1 MQCSETPAFEAA
13 QAVIVCVASS
23 FSWVSLLTPLIVLI
37 SIGVAFL
44 GVRSARASARQRATL
59 DMIEKVES
67 APHYRSLH
75 AVFSYHRR
83 QDSFSR
89 LHNPTEEKGKSER
102 QAVLDYLNHYELVS
116 IGIREQILDAEF
128 YRNWMLS
135 PFVRDWN
142 AAANFIQRERWK
154 WDSKQSLWTYHD
166 PLFENYQ
173 FMAKKWSYE
182 AVDLSRNSSGP
193 PDVPSGPGDE
203 ALPDTDGEQGN

>member
-1 MQCSETPAFEAA
+1 MAFLTGEPFLRKSFPRFRHSNWRFLCLEKAPGIKSVQCSETPAFEAA

-89 LHNPTEEKGKSER
+89 LHNPTEDSRITGGKIHSLGCTIRLKKRISRNGKPFLTISTTMNSFQSEFASR
-102 QAVLDYLNHYELVS
+102 Y
-116 IGIREQILDAEF
+116 
-128 YRNWMLS
+128 WML
-135 PFVRDWN
+135 
-142 AAANFIQRERWK
+142 NFTEIGC
-154 WDSKQSLWTYHD
+154 L
-166 PLFENYQ
+166 
-173 FMAKKWSYE
+173 
-182 AVDLSRNSSGP
+182 
-193 PDVPSGPGDE
+193 
-203 ALPDTDGEQGN
+203 ALL